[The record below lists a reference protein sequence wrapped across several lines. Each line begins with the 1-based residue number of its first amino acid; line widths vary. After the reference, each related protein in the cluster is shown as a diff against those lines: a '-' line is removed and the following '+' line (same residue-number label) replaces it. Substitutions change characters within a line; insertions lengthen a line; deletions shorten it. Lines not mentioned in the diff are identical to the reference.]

1 MAFKFDAQAAADTLA
16 QIDQNR
22 FAQQQFNLKKDELA
36 FNREMMA
43 LNSYLDQKKTY
54 STKPK
59 KGYDTQSLID
69 ARSTLKSYIEDID
82 PEDMDEATKKI
93 ITQAQEE
100 PHLAVDIV
108 NFIKDQAKNYQ
119 NVIKI
124 TELPTLINI
133 IENPKLDDE
142 QKFDFV
148 KELDLIDINDRNQFK
163 ELMIK
168 IKNLSG
174 SELGIDRNLRQY
186 TLVTD
191 IETSIKQKELR
202 EKEDGQILGI
212 ATLLSNFA
220 QRFVNESANPQDP
233 KVVETL
239 SALRDLGRSG
249 SGSEITQLKNKA
261 IGTLYRLHLG
271 SDFMREYII
280 GNPLFM
286 GLEKNRS
293 FDALSRAH
301 TVRTITVNQDDINA
315 DPRLEGML
323 GQQIQA
329 YLQADG
335 KFEPILN

>member
-36 FNREMMA
+36 FNREMSL
-43 LNSYLDQKKTY
+43 LNSYLDQKKAY

-69 ARSTLKSYIEDID
+69 ARNTLNSYIEDID
-82 PEDMDEATKKI
+82 PEDIDEATKKI
-93 ITQAQEE
+93 LTQAQEE

-108 NFIKDQAKNYQ
+108 NFIKDQATNYQ

-148 KELDLIDINDRNQFK
+148 RELDLIDVNDRNQFK

-186 TLVTD
+186 TLVAD

-202 EKEDGQILGI
+202 EKEDGQILSI
-212 ATLLSNFA
+212 ATLISNFA
-220 QRFVNESANPQDP
+220 QRFVNESPNPQDP

-293 FDALSRAH
+293 FDALSRAY
-301 TVRTITVNQDDINA
+301 TIRTITVSQDNINE

-323 GQQIQA
+323 GQQIQV